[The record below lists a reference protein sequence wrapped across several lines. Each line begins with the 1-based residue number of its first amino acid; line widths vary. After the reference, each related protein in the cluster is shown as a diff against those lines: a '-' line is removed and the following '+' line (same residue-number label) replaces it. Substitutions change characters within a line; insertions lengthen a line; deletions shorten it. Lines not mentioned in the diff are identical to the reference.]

1 MNDDVARA
9 YAARLAPN
17 GGGARVRVR
26 IQLNTG
32 THHTLALLG
41 TAANGGYEEVWREGY
56 PTRMRDV
63 ELDAPVGGIVHQRTT
78 SPASAEVLERYGVVV
93 EDGTVDWGADAD
105 WVVDFGPVGDTT
117 RRGLRSPT
125 ASVRENRG
133 RTFAPSGEAADGG
146 AVEGSGTAS
155 HGSG

>member
-17 GGGARVRVR
+17 AGGTRVRVR

-41 TAANGGYEEVWREGY
+41 AATNGGYEEVWREGY

-93 EDGTVDWGADAD
+93 EDGTVDWGSDAD
-105 WVVDFGPVGDTT
+105 WVVDFGPAGDTT

-125 ASVRENRG
+125 ASIRVKRG
-133 RTFAPSGEAADGG
+133 RVFAPSGDEVVGG
-146 AVEGSGTAS
+146 AVEGTPTTSTD
-155 HGSG
+155 